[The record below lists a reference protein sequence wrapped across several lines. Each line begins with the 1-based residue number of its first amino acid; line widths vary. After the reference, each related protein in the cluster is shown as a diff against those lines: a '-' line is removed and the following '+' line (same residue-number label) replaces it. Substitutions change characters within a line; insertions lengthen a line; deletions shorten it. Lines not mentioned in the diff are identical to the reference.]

1 MAGGLAYF
9 AAVTNF
15 DQLWL
20 GITQSLGSIET
31 WAVDGYARAPVL
43 MAGLVLVATV
53 PPLALAGHLARWL
66 TSTLLHRPAPPKP
79 MRSSVA
85 AAASLGWPRDA
96 WIVVDDVAASADA
109 GRRPVRREMLSFG
122 REDDND
128 VCLEHATVHRHHAI
142 LHRTPEAHF
151 IIRDLSGPRGNGV
164 KVNGQ
169 RVSQRSLEDGDR
181 IEIGAVRLRFEAQF
195 A

>member
-1 MAGGLAYF
+1 MASEF
-9 AAVTNF
+9 AIFSAVF
-15 DQLWL
+15 DSELLRALSQVLHSVE
-20 GITQSLGSIET
+20 G
-31 WAVDGYARAPVL
+31 WAIDGYARAPVL
-43 MAGLVLVATV
+43 MAALVLVMTV
-53 PPLALAGHLARWL
+53 PPLALAGHIASGLSSYIRRHPAL
-66 TSTLLHRPAPPKP
+66 PEPMGTSR
-79 MRSSVA
+79 A
-85 AAASLGWPRDA
+85 AAAGLGWPRDA
-96 WIVVDDVAASADA
+96 WIVVGDVAASADA

-128 VCLEHATVHRHHAI
+128 VRLEHATVHRHHAV

-181 IEIGAVRLRFEAQF
+181 IEIGAVQIRFEAQF
-195 A
+195 S